1 MGQHKEAYHYAV
13 RHLEICRDTGDRM
26 GQATAQL
33 NIAELSRVLGYPE
46 GARSSLPQLNAKLSP
61 IRPPNQQ
68 QQLQQLTDMSNS
80 FDSCN
85 QRRLSMDHMDLLKL
99 TPDAK
104 HAKTKDDLEIDGD
117 DTAADIDNRSGKEN
131 NSLNGSGFLD
141 EEEFFD
147 FISRFQSKRM
157 DDQRCSLSVA
167 SLSNR

>member
-1 MGQHKEAYHYAV
+1 
-13 RHLEICRDTGDRM
+13 M

-46 GARSSLPQLNAKLSP
+46 GGRSSLPQLNAKLSP
-61 IRPPNQQ
+61 IRPPQQQQQ
-68 QQLQQLTDMSNS
+68 QQLTEVCNS
-80 FDSCN
+80 FDGCN

-104 HAKTKDDLEIDGD
+104 HSKTKDELEMDGD
-117 DTAADIDNRSGKEN
+117 DTAADIDEGSGKEN
-131 NSLNGSGFLD
+131 SNSLNNSGFLD

-157 DDQRCSLSVA
+157 DDQRCSLSVP

>member
-1 MGQHKEAYHYAV
+1 
-13 RHLEICRDTGDRM
+13 
-26 GQATAQL
+26 
-33 NIAELSRVLGYPE
+33 
-46 GARSSLPQLNAKLSP
+46 
-61 IRPPNQQ
+61 
-68 QQLQQLTDMSNS
+68 MSNS